1 MRLILIG
8 WLAAAFCV
16 IEATET
22 GSSFSFV
29 RPRDVSDGRFFAPR
43 AGTANSGS
51 VPGPSNTTQT
61 KRALQAEERKL
72 AKLRE
77 SVQKQAL
84 RDQQDEQRRRDRQ
97 ARDESAA
104 QALLLYEAREAQES
118 EERRTIVVQQQ
129 ATETREAEERKIAR
143 LREREQKQALRDQ
156 QDEQRRRDGQAREHA
171 ATQAH
176 LRRKAVAEARKAQ
189 DAENH
194 RLRDEQRMAKQKAQE
209 QKQLLRDEQDQRHRL
224 DRQARDEAS
233 MQALLCHEAA
243 ANEKRA
249 MKSKERKL
257 ARVRERELNRA
268 LLDNHPLYSDGVHE
282 GLSESYFGCLE
293 TSPLW
298 NQRGA
303 VPGGRYSKCRSS

>member
-61 KRALQAEERKL
+61 KRALQTEERKL

-77 SVQKQAL
+77 SV
-84 RDQQDEQRRRDRQ
+84 
-97 ARDESAA
+97 
-104 QALLLYEAREAQES
+104 
-118 EERRTIVVQQQ
+118 
-129 ATETREAEERKIAR
+129 
-143 LREREQKQALRDQ
+143 QKQALRDQ

-257 ARVRERELNRA
+257 ARVRE
-268 LLDNHPLYSDGVHE
+268 S
-282 GLSESYFGCLE
+282 
-293 TSPLW
+293 
-298 NQRGA
+298 
-303 VPGGRYSKCRSS
+303 